1 MNVKEIK
8 DLLKILGITS
18 KDQLNEK
25 DINYW
30 WSKRYIYLKH
40 ENYPLDEKN
49 KDLMILNNAKDE
61 LLKYKIEIIKGIFDN
76 NNSQELDSEIDDTR
90 LNVEDDIN
98 REYKQHNQNER
109 EFSRNRESKQSNNN
123 EREYERNSNYSNRL
137 IKTDS
142 KENDDLKAKLK
153 WVGGL
158 LTLVIVYIV
167 ADEFYRQHQL
177 FKLQCAFSPRN
188 WLAEEEVIDNCVRRK
203 WSELFGF

>member
-8 DLLKILGITS
+8 DLLKLLGITS

-49 KDLMILNNAKDE
+49 KDLIILNNAKDK
-61 LLKYKIEIIKGIFDN
+61 LLKYKIEIIRGIFDK
-76 NNSQELDSEIDDTR
+76 NNSQELDSDQDDS
-90 LNVEDDIN
+90 LINLDDIN

-109 EFSRNRESKQSNNN
+109 DFSRNGENKQNNNN

-158 LTLVIVYIV
+158 VI
-167 ADEFYRQHQL
+167 FL
-177 FKLQCAFSPRN
+177 FFS
-188 WLAEEEVIDNCVRRK
+188 IFFK
-203 WSELFGF
+203 SSIFI